1 LNIDTPILVSTPEF
15 QLIHLKS
22 LSQHDLYIYILTSD
36 THYCRFYLTNNWSQ
50 IGLRSHGFGNN
61 SCLSVE

>member
-22 LSQHDLYIYILTSD
+22 LSQQTRSRYIHFDKRYTL
-36 THYCRFYLTNNWSQ
+36 
-50 IGLRSHGFGNN
+50 
-61 SCLSVE
+61 LSFLLDK